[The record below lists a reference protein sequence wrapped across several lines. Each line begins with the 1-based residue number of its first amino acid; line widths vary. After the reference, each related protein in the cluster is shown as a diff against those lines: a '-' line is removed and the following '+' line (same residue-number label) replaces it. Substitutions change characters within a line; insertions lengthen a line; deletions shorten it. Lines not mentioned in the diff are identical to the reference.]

1 MDIAYFSFA
10 AFQLFMSLVLLA
22 ILLGIMFFPCFMITF
37 IVVNWNEPS
46 PCFGQG
52 CRCETHDAPR
62 AQAPPAQAQAP
73 PVQAQAPPA
82 QAQAPP
88 AQAQAPPVQARVPF
102 RLLKDALLL
111 FFMAVFVFMLFRE
124 PISRINVALPEF
136 PLTGH
141 TACVNI
147 TTINNFFYLY

>member
-1 MDIAYFSFA
+1 MDITFIPVA
-10 AFQLFMSLVLLA
+10 AFQFFMSLVMLA
-22 ILLGIMFFPCFMITF
+22 ILLGIILFPCFMITF

-62 AQAPPAQAQAP
+62 AQPPQLPQPPQDPQAPQARAPPGRQY
-73 PVQAQAPPA
+73 
-82 QAQAPP
+82 
-88 AQAQAPPVQARVPF
+88 F

-111 FFMAVFVFMLFRE
+111 FLAMALLFMLFRE

-147 TTINNFFYLY
+147 TTINNFFYVY

>member
-1 MDIAYFSFA
+1 
-10 AFQLFMSLVLLA
+10 
-22 ILLGIMFFPCFMITF
+22 MIIF

-62 AQAPPAQAQAP
+62 AQAPPVWVQAP
-73 PVQAQAPPA
+73 PAQAQAQAPPA

-88 AQAQAPPVQARVPF
+88 ALAQALPTQAQAPMAQARVPF

-111 FFMAVFVFMLFRE
+111 FFMAVFVFILFRE

-147 TTINNFFYLY
+147 TTINNFFYVY